1 MNVSET
7 VLYVD
12 SRQRDVTLF
21 PSGNSYTLFLQ
32 TPIRNV
38 TRVGLMTAKIPNTMY
53 NLNQS
58 ANVLRVVTTTGVV
71 SNVFFNHGFY
81 STTSLAT
88 VMNTQLSN
96 VSTSYIDSEG
106 VFLIYGNVAQCT
118 TLTQEFAQLIGFP
131 FGSSTV
137 YPMSANREYNSMF
150 PTSNAYAVSQS
161 IVSLEPNDYV
171 WLDIEEFR
179 TPFTTDA
186 RQLVLNQQGVY
197 TTSGNTSAR
206 SFALIPMDVP
216 SGGIKS
222 YKEASDYPIHVE
234 FPSRIDSLDR
244 LTISWLD
251 RNGNVLDFHGL
262 DMNSFTLRVHTETV
276 PIEPERI
283 ESLPPPVPF
292 EDSNKKYI
300 LWGSLIALIFGLM
313 LILIVGKRHTANT

>member
-1 MNVSET
+1 MNET

-12 SRQRDVTLF
+12 SRQRDVSLF

-38 TRVGLMTAKIPNTMY
+38 KRVNLMTAKIPNTMY

-58 ANVLRVVTTTGVV
+58 ANVLQVVTTTGGV
-71 SNVFFNHGFY
+71 SNVFFNSGFY
-81 STTSLAT
+81 STSSLSD

-96 VSTSYIDSEG
+96 VSASYIDSEG
-106 VFLIYGNVAQCT
+106 VFLIHGNVAQFT
-118 TLTQEFAQLIGFP
+118 TLTQEFAQLVGFP
-131 FGSSTV
+131 FGSATV
-137 YPMSANREYNSMF
+137 HPMASNQEYNALF
-150 PTSNAYAVSQS
+150 PMSNAYTVSQS
-161 IVSLEPNDYV
+161 IVSLEPNDYI

-179 TPFTTDA
+179 TPFTIDA
-186 RQLVLNQQGVY
+186 RQLVLNHQGVY

-206 SFALIPMDVP
+206 SFALIAMDVP

-222 YKEASDYPIHVE
+222 YKEASDYPISVE

-251 RNGNVLDFHGL
+251 RNGNVLNFHGL
-262 DMNSFTLRVHTETV
+262 DMNSFTLRVHTEIV

-300 LWGSLIALIFGLM
+300 LWGSLVALIFGLM
-313 LILIVGKRHTANT
+313 LILIVGKSHAANA

>member
-1 MNVSET
+1 M
-7 VLYVD
+7 
-12 SRQRDVTLF
+12 
-21 PSGNSYTLFLQ
+21 
-32 TPIRNV
+32 
-38 TRVGLMTAKIPNTMY
+38 TRVSLVTAKIPNTMY
-53 NLNQS
+53 NVNQS
-58 ANVLRVVTTTGVV
+58 ANVLHVVTDTGIV
-71 SNVFFNHGFY
+71 SNVFFNSGFY
-81 STTSLAT
+81 STTSLAD

-96 VSTSYIDSEG
+96 VSASYIDSEG
-106 VFLIYGNVAQCT
+106 VFLIHGNVVQCT

-131 FGSSTV
+131 FGSAPV
-137 YPMSANREYNSMF
+137 HPMSANREYSALF
-150 PTSNAYAVSQS
+150 PKSNAYAVSQS
-161 IVSLEPNDYV
+161 IVSLEPNDYI

-186 RQLVLNQQGVY
+186 RQLVLNHQGVY

-206 SFALIPMDVP
+206 SFALIAMDVP

-222 YKEASDYPIHVE
+222 YKEASDYPIIVT

-251 RNGNVLDFHGL
+251 RNGNLLDFHGL

-292 EDSNKKYI
+292 EDSNKKYV
-300 LWGSLIALIFGLM
+300 LFGSLFALVLGL
-313 LILIVGKRHTANT
+313 LIILIVGKRHTANL